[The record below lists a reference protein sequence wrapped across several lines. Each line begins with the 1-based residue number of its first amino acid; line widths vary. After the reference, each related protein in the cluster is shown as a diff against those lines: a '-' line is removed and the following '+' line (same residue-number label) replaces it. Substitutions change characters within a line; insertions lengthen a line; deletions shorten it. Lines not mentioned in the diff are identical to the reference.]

1 MANLVTKTTYGKN
14 PKQILIGQ
22 DSYYI
27 ALSAIIKGTAGQ
39 TMYAGQPLAGDIKKR
54 DTGFTAAETAA
65 VGILLHDVTFDA
77 DGKANGTIV
86 LAGCVDLLKDCYESY
101 KNLLKL
107 EKTVQ
112 TALSTAT
119 GLDRIIFVEGSAI

>member
-1 MANLVTKTTYGKN
+1 MANMVKKTSYAKN
-14 PKQILIGQ
+14 PKQIMIGQ

-27 ALSAIIKGTAGQ
+27 ALSAIITGTAGQ
-39 TMYAGQPLAGDIKKR
+39 TMYAGQPLAGDIKNR
-54 DTGFTAAETAA
+54 DTGFTAADTAA

-86 LAGCVDLLKDCYESY
+86 LAGCVDLLK
-101 KNLLKL
+101 L

-112 TALSTAT
+112 TALASAT

>member
-1 MANLVTKTTYGKN
+1 MANMVKKTSYAKN
-14 PKQILIGQ
+14 PKQIMIGQ

-27 ALSAIIKGTAGQ
+27 ALSAIITGTAGQ

-54 DTGFTAAETAA
+54 DTGFTAAESAA

-86 LAGCVDLLKDCYESY
+86 LAGCVDLLKLESS
-101 KNLLKL
+101 
-107 EKTVQ
+107 VQ
-112 TALSTAT
+112 TAISNAT
-119 GLDRIIFVEGSAI
+119 GLDRIIFVKGSAI

>member
-1 MANLVTKTTYGKN
+1 MANMVKKTSYAKN
-14 PKQILIGQ
+14 PKQIMIGQ

-27 ALSAIIKGTAGQ
+27 ALSAIITGTAGQ

-86 LAGCVDLLKDCYESY
+86 LAGCVDLLKLESS
-101 KNLLKL
+101 
-107 EKTVQ
+107 VQ
-112 TALSTAT
+112 TAISNAT
-119 GLDRIIFVEGSAI
+119 GLDRIIFVKGSAI

>member
-1 MANLVTKTTYGKN
+1 MANMVKKTSYAKN
-14 PKQILIGQ
+14 PKQIMIGQ

-27 ALSAIIKGTAGQ
+27 ALSAIITGTAGQ

-86 LAGCVDLLKDCYESY
+86 LAGCVDLLKLESS
-101 KNLLKL
+101 
-107 EKTVQ
+107 VQ
-112 TALSTAT
+112 TAISKAT
-119 GLDRIIFVEGSAI
+119 GLDRIIFVKGSAI

>member
-39 TMYAGQPLAGDIKKR
+39 TMYAGQPLAGDITDR
-54 DTGFTAAETAA
+54 DTGFSVGTAGTDGKTAC
-65 VGILLHDVTFDA
+65 VGVLLHDVTFDT

-86 LAGCVDLLKDCYESY
+86 LAGCID
-101 KNLLKL
+101 LLKL
-107 EKTVQ
+107 EDSVQ
-112 TALSTAT
+112 TALKTTT
-119 GLDRIIFVEGSAI
+119 GLDRIIFVKGSAI

>member
-86 LAGCVDLLKDCYESY
+86 LAGCVDLLKLESS
-101 KNLLKL
+101 
-107 EKTVQ
+107 VQ
-112 TALSTAT
+112 TAISNAT
-119 GLDRIIFVEGSAI
+119 GLDRIIFVKGSAI

>member
-1 MANLVTKTTYGKN
+1 MANMVKRTSYAKN
-14 PKQILIGQ
+14 PKQIMIGQ

-27 ALSAIIKGTAGQ
+27 ALSAIITGTAGQ

-86 LAGCVDLLKDCYESY
+86 LAGCVDLLKLESS
-101 KNLLKL
+101 
-107 EKTVQ
+107 VQ
-112 TALSTAT
+112 TAISNAT
-119 GLDRIIFVEGSAI
+119 GLDRIIFVKGSAI

>member
-1 MANLVTKTTYGKN
+1 MANMVKKTSYAKN
-14 PKQILIGQ
+14 PKQIMIGQ

-27 ALSAIIKGTAGQ
+27 ALSAIITGTAGQ
-39 TMYAGQPLAGDIKKR
+39 TMYAGQPLAGDVKKR

-86 LAGCVDLLKDCYESY
+86 LAGCVDLLKLESS
-101 KNLLKL
+101 
-107 EKTVQ
+107 VQ
-112 TALSTAT
+112 TAISNAT
-119 GLDRIIFVEGSAI
+119 GLDRIIFVKGSAI